1 MALEDGL
8 IVAGKKEESGGR
20 GPEGH
25 VPVLLAEVLAAA
37 NVQPGQRWVDGTFG
51 RGGHSRALLEK
62 GALVL
67 GLDQDE
73 EAAKAARA
81 LEAQWPG
88 KFTWKKRNFKDLKT
102 CCKEQGWDKVDG
114 VLLDLGVSSP
124 QLETPERGFSF
135 RAEGP
140 LDMRMDRSNGP
151 TAADLVNELSEGD
164 LIRLFYEQGGER
176 EARRV
181 VRAITARRQ
190 RAPFRTTTDLA
201 TVVAEALPHRRA
213 GGIHPAT
220 KVFQALRIAVN
231 REEEALLAALP
242 QAVEIMKPGAVLAVI
257 SFHSGEDRVVK
268 QFLRE
273 RGSEWLE
280 TPKHPNTV
288 PNSKHHLREVKRY
301 LPSEEEI
308 VKNPRARSARLRVAI
323 RNEEI
328 IR

>member
-1 MALEDGL
+1 VALEDGL
-8 IVAGKKEESGGR
+8 KVVDGAEG
-20 GPEGH
+20 EGH

-37 NVQPGQRWVDGTFG
+37 RVQPGQRWIDGTFG

-62 GALVL
+62 GAVVL
-67 GLDQDE
+67 GLDQDGE
-73 EAAKAARA
+73 VAEAARA
-81 LEAQWPG
+81 LEARWPG
-88 KFTWKKRNFKDLKT
+88 HFSWKQRNFRELKT
-102 CCKEQGWDKVDG
+102 CCEEQGWGEIAGVDG

-140 LDMRMDRSNGP
+140 LDMRMDRRGGP
-151 TAADLVNELSEGD
+151 TAADLVNELSEEE
-164 LIRLFYEQGGER
+164 LTRLFYEQGGER

-181 VRAITARRQ
+181 VRAVAARRR
-190 RAPFRTTTDLA
+190 RAPFLTTTDLA
-201 TVVAEALPHRRA
+201 SVVAEALPHRRA

-242 QAVEIMKPGAVLAVI
+242 QAVEIMRPGAVLAVI

-273 RGSEWLE
+273 RGSEWLD
-280 TPKHPNTV
+280 TPKHPNTA
-288 PNSKHHLREVKRY
+288 PNPHYHLRDVRRY

-308 VKNPRARSARLRVAI
+308 QKNPRARSARLRVAI

-328 IR
+328 MS

>member
-8 IVAGKKEESGGR
+8 TIVGGGEHEAVAGT
-20 GPEGH
+20 GH
-25 VPVLLAEVLAAA
+25 IPVLLAEVLAAGRI
-37 NVQPGQRWVDGTFG
+37 QPGQRWIDGTFG

-62 GALVL
+62 GASVL
-67 GLDQDE
+67 GLDQDG
-73 EAAKAARA
+73 EAAEAARA
-81 LEAQWPG
+81 LEARWPEN
-88 KFTWKKRNFKDLKT
+88 FRWKQRNFRELKT
-102 CCKEQGWDKVDG
+102 CCREQGWDKVDG

-164 LIRLFYEQGGER
+164 LTRLFYEQGGER

-181 VRAITARRQ
+181 VRVLATRRR

-201 TVVAEALPHRRA
+201 AVVAEALPHRRA

-273 RGSEWLE
+273 RAAEWLD

-288 PNSKHHLREVKRY
+288 PNPNHHLSRVKRY
-301 LPSEEEI
+301 LPGEEEI
-308 VKNPRARSARLRVAI
+308 QKNPRARSARLRVAI
-323 RNEEI
+323 RNEEVI
-328 IR
+328 L

>member
-1 MALEDGL
+1 MKA
-8 IVAGKKEESGGR
+8 VGGR
-20 GPEGH
+20 EGEEGAGGH

-37 NVQPGQRWVDGTFG
+37 RVQPGQRWIDGTFG

-67 GLDQDE
+67 GLDQDGEAE
-73 EAAKAARA
+73 EAARA
-81 LEAQWPG
+81 LEARWPENF
-88 KFTWKKRNFKDLKT
+88 KWKQRNFRELKT
-102 CCKEQGWDKVDG
+102 CCKGRGWDKVNG

-140 LDMRMDRSNGP
+140 LDMRMDRSSGP
-151 TAADLVNELSEGD
+151 TAANLVNELPEGE
-164 LIRLFYEQGGER
+164 LTRLLYEQGGER

-181 VRAITARRQ
+181 VRAIAARRR

-201 TVVAEALPHRRA
+201 EVVAEAIPHRRA

-242 QAVEIMKPGAVLAVI
+242 QAVEIMQPGAVLAVI

-273 RGSEWLE
+273 RGSKWLD

-288 PNSKHHLREVKRY
+288 PNPKHHLRDVKRY
-301 LPSEEEI
+301 LPGEEEI
-308 VKNPRARSARLRVAI
+308 QKNPRARSARLRVAI

-328 IR
+328 IP

>member
-1 MALEDGL
+1 MASPDGE
-8 IVAGKKEESGGR
+8 GGPGSG
-20 GPEGH
+20 H
-25 VPVLLAEVLAAA
+25 IPVLLAEVLAAA
-37 NVQPGQRWVDGTFG
+37 KVQPGQRWIDGTFG

-62 GALVL
+62 GAVVL
-67 GLDQDE
+67 GLDQDG
-73 EAAKAARA
+73 EAAEAARA
-81 LEAQWPG
+81 LEARWPES
-88 KFTWKKRNFKDLKT
+88 FRWKQRNFRELKT
-102 CCKEQGWDKVDG
+102 CCQEQGWDQVDG
-114 VLLDLGVSSP
+114 GILLDLGVSSP

-140 LDMRMDRSNGP
+140 LDMRMDRSSGP
-151 TAADLVNELSEGD
+151 TAADLVNELPEGE
-164 LIRLFYEQGGER
+164 LTRLFYEPGGER